1 MADCAPAIP
10 CHTPSTQSNCASDER
25 GYWRIRCRQDTADN
39 WAKNNPTLAS
49 GELGYVIGATDGPN
63 LKIGDGWLKWS
74 QLPWLVD
81 GQGTGGSCGSH
92 IVSDVE
98 PPPGDAE
105 GDLWINPTLIGGD
118 FLVTDVLAAIKGQT
132 IAPRAIDL
140 DGPNTLYIS
149 ANPDGTVKLALR
161 VDGTPLRA
169 VVEENIATEEW
180 VLAQLGTTAPTST
193 FSNANP
199 PVYVSAPV
207 TEQPNGLPIGLTPD
221 GMEIH
226 QPYMVGGVPVLVGG
240 KRFLMPLLEAPAA
253 VPGIDPTP
261 LFTYLDQPVT
271 QQLDGTIIGL
281 NADGTEITQPYMVGG
296 VYVLVGGKRYLLPVI
311 EE

>member
-1 MADCAPAIP
+1 MSLPATP
-10 CHTPSTQSNCASDER
+10 CHSPSTFSNCASDER
-25 GYWRIRCRQDTADN
+25 GYWRIRCRQDTAEN
-39 WAKNNPTLAS
+39 WLKNDPRLAS

-63 LKIGDGWLKWS
+63 LKIGDGWLRWS

-98 PPPGDAE
+98 PPPGEAE
-105 GDLWINPTLIGGD
+105 GDLWINPTEIVGD
-118 FLVTDVLAAIKGQT
+118 LTIIDVLAAIRGQV
-132 IAPRAIDL
+132 IAPKAIDI
-140 DGPNTLYIS
+140 DGPNTLFITTDI
-149 ANPDGTVKLALR
+149 DGTAKLSLR
-161 VDGTPLRA
+161 KDGTPLREIT
-169 VVEENIATEEW
+169 EENIATEEW
-180 VLAQLGTTAPTST
+180 VRAQLGATTPTSS

-199 PVYVSAPV
+199 PVYAGQPV
-207 TEQPNGLPIGLTPD
+207 VEQDNGLPIGLSPD

-226 QPYMVGGVPVLVGG
+226 QPYMIGAVPVLVGG
-240 KRFLMPLLEAPAA
+240 KRFLMPLLEAPAPA
-253 VPGIDPTP
+253 PGGDPTP

-281 NADGTEITQPYMVGG
+281 SADGTEITQPYMVGG
-296 VYVLVGGKRYLLPVI
+296 VYVLVGGKKYLLPLI

>member
-1 MADCAPAIP
+1 MACTPAIP
-10 CHTPSTQSNCASDER
+10 CHTPSTFSNCASDER
-25 GYWRIRCRQDTADN
+25 GYWKIRVRQDTEEN
-39 WAKNNPTLAS
+39 WLKNDPILAS
-49 GELGYVIGATDGPN
+49 GELGYVIGNTSGPN
-63 LKIGDGWLKWS
+63 LKIGDGWLRWS

-81 GQGTGGSCGSH
+81 GTGTGGSCGSH

-118 FLVTDVLAAIKGQT
+118 FLVTDVLAAIRGQV
-132 IAPRAIDL
+132 IAPKAIDL
-140 DGPNTLYIS
+140 DGPNTLYIAQDAEGS
-149 ANPDGTVKLALR
+149 VKLS
-161 VDGTPLRA
+161 LRA
-169 VVEENIATEEW
+169 DSTKGSRLDNYFATEDW
-180 VLAQLGTTAPTST
+180 VLAKLGTTTPTSS

-199 PVYVSAPV
+199 PVYAGQPV
-207 TEQPNGLPIGLTPD
+207 VEQDNGLPIGLSPD

-226 QPYMVGGVPVLVGG
+226 QPYMIGAVPVLVGG
-240 KRFLMPLLEAPAA
+240 KRFLMPLLEAPAPA
-253 VPGIDPTP
+253 PGGDPAP

-281 NADGTEITQPYMVGG
+281 SADGTEITQPYMVGG
-296 VYVLVGGKRYLLPVI
+296 VYVLVGGKKYLLPLI